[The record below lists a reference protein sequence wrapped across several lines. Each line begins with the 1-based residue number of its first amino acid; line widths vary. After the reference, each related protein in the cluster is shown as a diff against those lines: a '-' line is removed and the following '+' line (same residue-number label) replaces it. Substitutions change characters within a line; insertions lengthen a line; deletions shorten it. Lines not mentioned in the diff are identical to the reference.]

1 MNNSLQRQL
10 LIPKSV
16 LPYKMRRPAAI
27 LILLLLT
34 SCRFY
39 DTGKR
44 VAAAAVLQSFLQ
56 LQAHAP
62 LTQSVARPAVATP
75 GGRASRLIAPV
86 KMVRCSQTI
95 VVTAPDPLRASL

>member
-1 MNNSLQRQL
+1 MPR
-10 LIPKSV
+10 SV

-44 VAAAAVLQSFLQ
+44 VAAAAVLQSFQ
-56 LQAHAP
+56 ELQAHAP
-62 LTQSVARPAVATP
+62 LTQSVARPAVATQ
-75 GGRASRLIAPV
+75 GRTSRLIAPV

>member
-1 MNNSLQRQL
+1 MNNSLQSQL
-10 LIPKSV
+10 LMPKSV

-44 VAAAAVLQSFLQ
+44 VATAAVLHSLLQ
-56 LQAHAP
+56 LQTHAP

-75 GGRASRLIAPV
+75 DRASRLIAPV
-86 KMVRCSQTI
+86 KMVRCRQTI
-95 VVTAPDPLRASL
+95 VVTAADPLRASL